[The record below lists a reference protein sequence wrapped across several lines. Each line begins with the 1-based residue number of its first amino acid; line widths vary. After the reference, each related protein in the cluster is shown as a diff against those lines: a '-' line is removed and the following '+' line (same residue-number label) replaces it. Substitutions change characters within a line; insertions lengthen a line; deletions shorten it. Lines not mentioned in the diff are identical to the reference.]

1 METTGRDYGAT
12 QAVSRTVKDFDPD
25 DQPREKAMK
34 YGVRSL
40 ATADLFSL
48 ILRTGMPGIPVT
60 EMCRNLMRACD
71 NRLLLLER
79 KSMEEIRAIE
89 GIGPAKAL
97 QVLAVLELI
106 RRYSTEKM
114 GDRVRITCADSIY
127 ELMRPE
133 IGNLPH
139 EEIWALFLDQR
150 HNLLA
155 TRRLSQGGATSTV
168 FDVKSVIKQAILTRA
183 EAVALCHNHPSGNL
197 LPSPQDDALTR
208 KFVDACKTVD
218 LRMIDHVIVTTD
230 GFYSYAHESTL

>member
-1 METTGRDYGAT
+1 
-12 QAVSRTVKDFDPD
+12 
-25 DQPREKAMK
+25 
-34 YGVRSL
+34 
-40 ATADLFSL
+40 
-48 ILRTGMPGIPVT
+48 MPGIPVT
-60 EMCRNLMRACD
+60 EMCRNLMRECD

-79 KSMEEIRAIE
+79 KSMEEITAIE

-114 GDRVRITCADSIY
+114 GDRVRITCAGSIY

-230 GFYSYAHESTL
+230 GFYSYANESKL